1 MKKELL
7 KILDSEDAT
16 FRLNNISYLHR
27 WTKDALGNDVDR
39 LELEFD
45 HINGTCFSCM
55 MLLEANTTYFLS
67 FSVSWFNTFRY
78 CDF

>member
-1 MKKELL
+1 MPVN
-7 KILDSEDAT
+7 
-16 FRLNNISYLHR
+16 FFNICHNY
-27 WTKDALGNDVDR
+27 
-39 LELEFD
+39 
-45 HINGTCFSCM
+45 ICM